1 MINIKLLGINGSP
14 RNGNSLFLLEK
25 ALESGIS
32 VSPESVQTTVCSF
45 KGKTINPCIA
55 CGYCAEH
62 NGACVHRDDFE
73 ELRGLWM
80 ESDAIIY
87 SVPVYHMTCPGQVKC
102 FIDRLGNSMF
112 GLFRSKW
119 PPGKEYDK
127 LPKLHKSIGNIAQ
140 GCHIFSGQETTIN
153 FLIQHSLLMQCIPI
167 QGDLW
172 ESYIGVGG
180 WTSTDIGRDALK
192 KLAEKEDNDTLIAVQ
207 ASRALGRRVVEMSMV
222 TKSGLLACKDL
233 FKGDILHE
241 PLFNRL
247 EQGSWGEDMPWYD
260 KDQAVDT

>member
-1 MINIKLLGINGSP
+1 
-14 RNGNSLFLLEK
+14 
-25 ALESGIS
+25 
-32 VSPESVQTTVCSF
+32 
-45 KGKTINPCIA
+45 
-55 CGYCAEH
+55 
-62 NGACVHRDDFE
+62 
-73 ELRGLWM
+73 
-80 ESDAIIY
+80 
-87 SVPVYHMTCPGQVKC
+87 
-102 FIDRLGNSMF
+102 
-112 GLFRSKW
+112 
-119 PPGKEYDK
+119 
-127 LPKLHKSIGNIAQ
+127 
-140 GCHIFSGQETTIN
+140 
-153 FLIQHSLLMQCIPI
+153 MQCIPI

-260 KDQAVDT
+260 SEL